1 MATGTSPSDYSTPF
15 QKKRR
20 EHAAAEAFGLGAVLG
35 GEDGNVELDAWPCL
49 GATVASSRKNGVD
62 ARTPRTTASSPG
74 ADQGEAT
81 SSTSATATRSTLA
94 RKDPGTPLP
103 LRRPPRRSAALL
115 PSGGELRLRL
125 RVPAAGETA
134 ARRPSQAK
142 VRLRSLRDCV
152 TTCHG
157 RSDREAE
164 VNQARVEREERRLAS
179 GTREVLPLIMV
190 APLPDAVKEEDE
202 GNMDSFQ
209 SGQTIIGQDDFM
221 AIFRNDKPLCELLM
235 KIGQRTSGSSG
246 AKTAAPPPAQQQQPP
261 PPAQHG
267 ACVKRPAIGPPPGFA
282 GVRQPPQKQQQLP
295 QPPPPPPRRRAQPQQ
310 PAPSAAAHH
319 RNPNRHHH
327 LSGVAAP
334 PAAAAN
340 ALSIRRKA
348 AAAAPP
354 CTAAC
359 AT

>member
-142 VRLRSLRDCV
+142 
-152 TTCHG
+152 
-157 RSDREAE
+157 
-164 VNQARVEREERRLAS
+164 
-179 GTREVLPLIMV
+179 REVLPLIMV